1 VVSATL
7 DDDVLVA
14 ALRSILK
21 DIDDEYGRERAN
33 LLDNLPDSLMK
44 DRALEMLEAQHCQ
57 RRENYLREL
66 AAILERME

>member
-7 DDDVLVA
+7 EDDVLVV

-21 DIDDEYGRERAN
+21 DIDDEYERERAN
-33 LLDNLPDSLMK
+33 LLDNLPDSRMK
-44 DRALEMLEAQHCQ
+44 DRALEMLESEHCQ

-66 AAILERME
+66 AAILERVK